1 MPKDEFRKITVD
13 YTVSFAT
20 ALKKGSP
27 NAVFCFLSGQGAD
40 RTEKS
45 RMMFARDK
53 GRAENFLSRI
63 GFARVH
69 CFRPGYIYPVQPRKE
84 PNTTYVI
91 FRALWKPLFSWLT
104 PGMGLTSEQ
113 LAYAMVKVGFG
124 QEEPE
129 IIENNMIKR
138 IAKG

>member
-53 GRAENFLSRI
+53 GHAENFPPNPRSAEDP
-63 GFARVH
+63 GARLD
-69 CFRPGYIYPVQPRKE
+69 
-84 PNTTYVI
+84 T
-91 FRALWKPLFSWLT
+91 
-104 PGMGLTSEQ
+104 
-113 LAYAMVKVGFG
+113 
-124 QEEPE
+124 
-129 IIENNMIKR
+129 
-138 IAKG
+138 